1 MNTSK
6 SQFIRL
12 CFRGYLSLGK
22 ALQVPENPPCF
33 LNVNITFKILYI
45 HPIVGFSSL
54 DHSLQ
59 FKGHA
64 EWLVLTLFKLIWKS
78 HAWPFLEASYSLGGS
93 WNLQP
98 LQLRNSTAIQRVD
111 LLVVHRDLEW
121 LRLDF
126 QHGGSLVH
134 IEKDLVEPSSEWTYY
149 AQRTTCES
157 PASAFHEHFPNC
169 HNWQLHDHQHAS
181 PWHQKSQRTAA
192 QGCTWSISEPY
203 HYPKAV
209 RFKLLRVAATS
220 RVPVEFWWKFL
231 VHLIPGGD
239 G

>member
-1 MNTSK
+1 M
-6 SQFIRL
+6 
-12 CFRGYLSLGK
+12 
-22 ALQVPENPPCF
+22 
-33 LNVNITFKILYI
+33 KI
-45 HPIVGFSSL
+45 SC
-54 DHSLQ
+54 
-59 FKGHA
+59 
-64 EWLVLTLFKLIWKS
+64 LTLS
-78 HAWPFLEASYSLGGS
+78 GS
-93 WNLQP
+93 IVFPWGLLKFTTP
-98 LQLRNSTAIQRVD
+98 AMTRNSTAIQWVD
-111 LLVVHRDLEW
+111 LW
-121 LRLDF
+121 LGGSLRFGMTWWLDF

-203 HYPKAV
+203 QYPKAV

-220 RVPVEFWWKFL
+220 VPVEFWWKSL

-239 G
+239 GWGGNNGGPWLTHRSRDSLWFLSYSLKRLTWWHSPAIKHSEPSATVTNHH